1 MKNRLLTA
9 LLISLFA
16 AGPALAETRY
26 WAFDAADRVTQAL
39 TRGITLQVDRGF
51 FGGISVRTI
60 HSTSARGRAV
70 IRRGGPDAVWRALPE
85 GATERAVYSIVVDDG
100 DGRGLSRAL
109 CPGSE
114 EAWLVLGRVQQGR
127 DVTMHAVGR
136 WLDGQYRPCVKL
148 SYTYRGEWS
157 ALPRSNDIPEASP
170 NAR

>member
-39 TRGITLQVDRGF
+39 TRGITLEIDRGF

-60 HSTSARGRAV
+60 HSTSNRGRAV

-85 GATERAVYSIVVDDG
+85 GASERAVYTISTDQG

-109 CPGSE
+109 CPGAE
-114 EAWLVLGRVQQGR
+114 ETWLVLGRVQQGR
-127 DVTMHAVGR
+127 EVTIHAVGV
-136 WLDGQYRPCVKL
+136 WLDGTYRPCVKL

-157 ALPRSNDIPEASP
+157 ALPRSNDIPEPSP
-170 NAR
+170 GAR